1 MKPGRKKG
9 QTAANAPELTSFTL
23 KGMERDF
30 WRKVKIM
37 ALNRGVKIG
46 DLIISVMETEIKNA
60 KIV

>member
-9 QTAANAPELTSFTL
+9 QTAANAPALTSFTL
-23 KGMERDF
+23 KDMERDF
-30 WRKVKIM
+30 WRRVKIL

-46 DLIISVMETEIKNA
+46 DLIVSVMESEIKNA